1 MRSERRDRLQ
11 GVALTAG
18 SLLLLGMLVSR
29 YHERRPPFLQRPATI
44 IDHVAPH
51 EHELRHAL
59 LLLEKVRPHIPKEAH
74 TTCFTPKNG
83 KQWDDALTYLTAV
96 GMLPEQVVLPPFT
109 ADDASP
115 IPVEYVVAVREPF
128 VHARYIQVAIF
139 PEGAL
144 YRAPR

>member
-29 YHERRPPFLQRPATI
+29 FHERRPPYFQRPATI
-44 IDHVAPH
+44 LDHVAPY
-51 EHELRHAL
+51 EHESRHAL
-59 LLLEKVRPHIPKEAH
+59 LLLEKVRPHIPKGAH

-83 KQWDDALTYLTAV
+83 KQWEDTLTYLTAV
-96 GMLPEQVVLPPFT
+96 GMLPEQEVLPPFT
-109 ADDASP
+109 ADDLAVT
-115 IPVEYVVAVREPF
+115 PVEYVVAVREPF
-128 VHARYIQVAIF
+128 THPRYIQVAIF